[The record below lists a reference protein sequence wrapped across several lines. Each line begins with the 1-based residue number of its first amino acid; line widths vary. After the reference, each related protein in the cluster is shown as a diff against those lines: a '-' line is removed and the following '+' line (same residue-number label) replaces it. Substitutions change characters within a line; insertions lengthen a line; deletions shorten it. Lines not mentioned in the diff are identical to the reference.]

1 MAKLCEC
8 GCGVEFSPA
17 RSDGKY
23 ATTSCRVR
31 AYRKAK
37 ANAADAQLAADATVV
52 SIAGR
57 KAKAPTPP
65 ASTTPNAGGMGGV
78 EAAITRELGD
88 ALLTSLGQQAIVLA
102 RRLDEHTD
110 TGSALASV
118 SKQLV
123 ILTAAAVREKA
134 PDAESDLV
142 GTVQAEVIA
151 IRQQF
156 ANASA

>member
-8 GCGVEFSPA
+8 GCGVEFSPI
-17 RSDGKY
+17 RSDGRY
-23 ATTSCRVR
+23 ASTTCRSR
-31 AYRKAK
+31 AFRKAK
-37 ANAADAQLAADATVV
+37 ANAADASLTADANVV

-57 KAKAPTPP
+57 KAKAPTSSAP
-65 ASTTPNAGGMGGV
+65 TTPGAGGV
-78 EAAITRELGD
+78 EKAITRELGD

-110 TGSALASV
+110 TGSALASI

-142 GTVQAEVIA
+142 GLVQADVIA
-151 IRQQF
+151 IRQQY
-156 ANASA
+156 ANAGT

>member
-8 GCGVEFSPA
+8 GCGVEFSPI
-17 RSDGKY
+17 RSDGRY
-23 ATTSCRVR
+23 ASTTCRSR
-31 AYRKAK
+31 AFRRAK
-37 ANAADAQLAADATVV
+37 ANAADAQLVADATVV

-57 KAKAPTPP
+57 RVKASTPTAPT
-65 ASTTPNAGGMGGV
+65 TPGAGGMGGV

-123 ILTAAAVREKA
+123 VLTAAALREKA
-134 PDAESDLV
+134 PDAENDLV
-142 GTVQAEVIA
+142 GTVQADVIA
-151 IRQQF
+151 IRQQY
-156 ANASA
+156 ANAGT

>member
-1 MAKLCEC
+1 MSKLCEC
-8 GCGVEFSPA
+8 GCGVEFSPI
-17 RSDGKY
+17 RSDGRY
-23 ATTSCRVR
+23 ASTTCRSR
-31 AYRKAK
+31 AFRAAKAK
-37 ANAADAQLAADATVV
+37 AADAALAADATVV

-57 KAKAPTPP
+57 KAPAKASP
-65 ASTTPNAGGMGGV
+65 ASTTPSAGGV
-78 EAAITRELGD
+78 EAAVARELGD
-88 ALLTSLGQQAIVLA
+88 ALSTSLGQQAVVLA

-123 ILTAAAVREKA
+123 VLTAAALRDKA

-151 IRQQF
+151 IRQRF